1 MALEAL
7 REVGSEGRRANVSS
21 GLYVL
26 DVKLLFTRARALAI
40 VCVCSIVAL
49 LALRVFPD
57 SIFAGVAY
65 LNSILSFVLLGFL
78 GLALVS
84 IFKVQVREFFGM
96 PARTKASFLTIGV
109 AALLSLPP
117 IIFVDT
123 EGRSLEISAL
133 GLLFILSIGFGEE
146 IFNRGFVFGFLK
158 RHGEYFG
165 LFFSSAIFG
174 LLHLNRYLGG
184 NWDSWKAYSHVLSAA
199 AVGFFICA
207 LMMVTKS
214 IWVAVIFHALADWH
228 LGFKSIDDKTSEIAK
243 PSLLDNLLD
252 PVVGVGLYSIFG
264 VLILWVNTGMKLSPR
279 IEAILNRLKIIEQE
293 TEAV

>member
-1 MALEAL
+1 M
-7 REVGSEGRRANVSS
+7 
-21 GLYVL
+21 
-26 DVKLLFTRARALAI
+26 KLLLTRARALAI
-40 VCVCSIVAL
+40 VCVASIVAL
-49 LALRVFPD
+49 VALRVFPD
-57 SIFAGVAY
+57 SIFSEIAY
-65 LNSILSFVLLGFL
+65 LNSIFSFVLIGFL
-78 GLALVS
+78 GLAL
-84 IFKVQVREFFGM
+84 ILILKVQVREFFGM
-96 PARTKASFLTIGV
+96 PARTKASLLAIGL

-123 EGRSLEISAL
+123 EGRSLGISAL

-146 IFNRGFVFGFLK
+146 MFNRGFVFGFLK

-199 AVGFFICA
+199 AVGLFICV

-228 LGFKSIDDKTSEIAK
+228 LGFERIDDKADEIAGRG
-243 PSLLDNLLD
+243 LLENLLD
-252 PVVGVGLYSIFG
+252 PAIGVGLYSIFG

-279 IEAILNRLKIIEQE
+279 MHVLLNRLKLIEQE
-293 TEAV
+293 TKAA

>member
-1 MALEAL
+1 MAIEAL

-26 DVKLLFTRARALAI
+26 DVKLILTRARALAI
-40 VCVCSIVAL
+40 ACVCSIVAL

-57 SIFAGVAY
+57 SIFSGVAY
-65 LNSILSFVLLGFL
+65 LNSIFTFVLLGFL
-78 GLALVS
+78 GLALIL

-96 PARTKASFLTIGV
+96 PVRTKASFLAIGV

-123 EGRSLEISAL
+123 EGRSLGISAL

-146 IFNRGFVFGFLK
+146 MFNRGFVFGFLK
-158 RHGEYFG
+158 RDGDYFG

-184 NWDSWKAYSHVLSAA
+184 NWDAWKAYSHVLSAA
-199 AVGFFICA
+199 AVGFFICV

-228 LGFKSIDDKTSEIAK
+228 LGFKRIDDKAAEIAERN
-243 PSLLDNLLD
+243 LLDNLLV

-264 VLILWVNTGMKLSPR
+264 VFILWVNTGMKFSPR
-279 IEAILNRLKIIEQE
+279 IEALLNRLKLIEQE